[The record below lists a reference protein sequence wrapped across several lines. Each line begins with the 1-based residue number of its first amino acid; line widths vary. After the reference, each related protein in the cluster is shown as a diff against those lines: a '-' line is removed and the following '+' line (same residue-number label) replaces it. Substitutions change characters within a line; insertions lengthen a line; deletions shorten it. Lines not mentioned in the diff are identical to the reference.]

1 MQRAN
6 EQKKRL
12 CLSFLWVQQ
21 SIAKYSIVTAWFF
34 HVNITSGGVSEFC
47 FGDWWLFLVVSQF
60 GVELSYLW
68 NQLSP
73 LLWSGSRIS
82 ADWDRKKYIKS
93 THFKLYFHWKWQKP
107 LCYNLAEI
115 IRRGFYGIVQNIWA
129 VPSHWFGKK
138 CALQKNVL
146 CEEFSEPNIIFLCNV
161 LLRTQSAWFIEQN
174 GKGFVLDLSASL
186 QSCACRTI
194 FLLIMHFLSQE
205 KNMYCS
211 MGFYWVMYTCLLNIE

>member
-1 MQRAN
+1 MCQWTFEHHWMSILSIYLFSITRWVD
-6 EQKKRL
+6 ERQDIIEWRWVWRERTLSWKRHSRKQSPILSFFTKIVRSKKRCKELMSKKRL

-21 SIAKYSIVTAWFF
+21 SIAKYSILTAWFF

-82 ADWDRKKYIKS
+82 ADWDGKKYIKS

-138 CALQKNVL
+138 WAL
-146 CEEFSEPNIIFLCNV
+146 
-161 LLRTQSAWFIEQN
+161 
-174 GKGFVLDLSASL
+174 
-186 QSCACRTI
+186 
-194 FLLIMHFLSQE
+194 
-205 KNMYCS
+205 
-211 MGFYWVMYTCLLNIE
+211 

>member
-6 EQKKRL
+6 EQKKIVP
-12 CLSFLWVQQ
+12 FLPMSTA
-21 SIAKYSIVTAWFF
+21 SIYSIVTAWFF
-34 HVNITSGGVSEFC
+34 HVNMTSGGVSEFC

-138 CALQKNVL
+138 SALQKKRFMWRIQWAQHYFPVQCAATNPIRLIHWTKWKRVCFRPVSKSPILRLSNHFLVDNAFLISGKKHVL
-146 CEEFSEPNIIFLCNV
+146 
-161 LLRTQSAWFIEQN
+161 QY
-174 GKGFVLDLSASL
+174 G
-186 QSCACRTI
+186 
-194 FLLIMHFLSQE
+194 FLLSYVHFV
-205 KNMYCS
+205 Y
-211 MGFYWVMYTCLLNIE
+211 